1 MSSTSPPKA
10 ASGGSEGARKQSAA
24 ASSEVEGVPSP
35 GELVSQWRE
44 DLYGQINRHPAQSLL
59 VAVGAGY
66 LAGGGL
72 GTILTAR
79 LLAFGARLALRVAVV
94 PVVAGEIERALFNEN
109 RSSDAGG
116 TGPIRGARNNKVS
129 HEKEMET

>member
-1 MSSTSPPKA
+1 MSNTSPPKSSSA
-10 ASGGSEGARKQSAA
+10 GAEGARKQTSDTQ
-24 ASSEVEGVPSP
+24 VEGVPSP
-35 GELVSQWRE
+35 GDLVNQWRE
-44 DLYGQINRHPAQSLL
+44 DLFGQITRRPAQSLL
-59 VAVGAGY
+59 IAVGAGY

-94 PVVAGEIERALFNEN
+94 PIVAGEIERALFDEN
-109 RSSDAGG
+109 RSSDSGG
-116 TGPIRGARNNKVS
+116 PGPIRSARSNKVS

>member
-1 MSSTSPPKA
+1 MSNTPPPKA
-10 ASGGSEGARKQSAA
+10 AAGGSEGSRKQAVDA
-24 ASSEVEGVPSP
+24 DVEGVPSP
-35 GELVSQWRE
+35 GDLVSRWRE
-44 DLYGQINRHPAQSLL
+44 DLFGQISRRPAQSLL

-94 PVVAGEIERALFNEN
+94 PIVAGEIERALFEEN
-109 RSSDAGG
+109 RSADAASPAPVRGG
-116 TGPIRGARNNKVS
+116 RNNKVS
-129 HEKEMET
+129 KEKEMET

>member
-1 MSSTSPPKA
+1 MSNTTPTKTTLT
-10 ASGGSEGARKQSAA
+10 GSEGGRRQVVGA
-24 ASSEVEGVPSP
+24 ETEGVPSP
-35 GELVSQWRE
+35 GDLVGQWRD
-44 DLYGQINRHPAQSLL
+44 DLFGQIRRHPAQSLL

-94 PVVAGEIERALFNEN
+94 PIVAGEVERALFEGNGN
-109 RSSDAGG
+109 TDAAE
-116 TGPIRGARNNKVS
+116 PSPVRGARSNKVS

>member
-1 MSSTSPPKA
+1 MSNTAPPKSGA
-10 ASGGSEGARKQSAA
+10 GGSEGSRKQTADA
-24 ASSEVEGVPSP
+24 EVEGVPSP
-35 GELVSQWRE
+35 GDLVNRWRE
-44 DLYGQINRHPAQSLL
+44 DLFGQISRRPAQSLL

-94 PVVAGEIERALFNEN
+94 PIVAGEIERALFDEN
-109 RSSDAGG
+109 RSADAP
-116 TGPIRGARNNKVS
+116 GPAPVRGARSNKIS
-129 HEKEMET
+129 HEKEMDT

>member
-1 MSSTSPPKA
+1 MSNTAPPKTA
-10 ASGGSEGARKQSAA
+10 AGGSEGTRKQATDTD
-24 ASSEVEGVPSP
+24 VEDLLSP
-35 GELVSQWRE
+35 GDLVNRWRD
-44 DLYGQINRHPAQSLL
+44 DLFGQISRRPAQSLL

-94 PVVAGEIERALFNEN
+94 PIVAGEIERALFEEN
-109 RSSDAGG
+109 RSADAGAP
-116 TGPIRGARNNKVS
+116 GPVRGARSNKVS

>member
-1 MSSTSPPKA
+1 MSSTAPPNKTTA
-10 ASGGSEGARKQSAA
+10 GGSEGARKPAVDT
-24 ASSEVEGVPSP
+24 EVEGGSSP
-35 GELVSQWRE
+35 GDLVNQWRD
-44 DLYGQINRHPAQSLL
+44 DLFGQISRRPVQSLL
-59 VAVGAGY
+59 AAVGAGY

-94 PVVAGEIERALFNEN
+94 PILAGEIERALFEEN
-109 RSSDAGG
+109 RSSDGG
-116 TGPIRGARNNKVS
+116 SPGPVRGARSNKVS

>member
-1 MSSTSPPKA
+1 MSSTAPPKTTA
-10 ASGGSEGARKQSAA
+10 GGSEGARKPAA
-24 ASSEVEGVPSP
+24 DTEVEGIPSP
-35 GELVSQWRE
+35 GDLVERWRD
-44 DLYGQINRHPAQSLL
+44 DLFGQISRRPIQSLL
-59 VAVGAGY
+59 VAVGTGY

-94 PVVAGEIERALFNEN
+94 PIVAGEIERALFEEN

-116 TGPIRGARNNKVS
+116 SGPLRGARSNKVS

>member
-1 MSSTSPPKA
+1 
-10 ASGGSEGARKQSAA
+10 
-24 ASSEVEGVPSP
+24 VPSP
-35 GELVSQWRE
+35 GDLVNRWRE
-44 DLYGQINRHPAQSLL
+44 DLFGQVARHPAQSLL

-94 PVVAGEIERALFNEN
+94 PIVAGEIERALFEEN
-109 RSSDAGG
+109 RSSDTGG
-116 TGPIRGARNNKVS
+116 PGPIRGARSNKVS

>member
-1 MSSTSPPKA
+1 MSSTSPPKTS
-10 ASGGSEGARKQSAA
+10 SGGSEGSRKQQTGA
-24 ASSEVEGVPSP
+24 SEVEGVPSP
-35 GELVSQWRE
+35 GDLVNQWRD
-44 DLYGQINRHPAQSLL
+44 DLFGQITRHPAQSLL

-94 PVVAGEIERALFNEN
+94 PIVAGEIERALFDEN
-109 RSSDAGG
+109 RASDAGG
-116 TGPIRGARNNKVS
+116 PGPLRGARSNKVS